1 MTSLDSLQ
9 QRQINLTHAYVV
21 NNAALSSPDWKN
33 MKNPSPSQVKDN
45 ILTRLNGSKV
55 GGGYGVAWGP
65 ALVPDGE
72 HVAHIT
78 VVLIGGQN
86 ENDIVVVTSGTLADS
101 IKDQIDDLDI
111 SPMVPLQNL
120 IKNCPVPAHVAQGTA
135 DGVNAIL
142 GQESKIGSQGKLCD
156 FLAKQR
162 SGATIRLVG
171 HSLGGALMS
180 VLALYLK
187 DKFSNFDF
195 HCETIAAPT
204 AGDGVF
210 ASYFN
215 QQMAGNALRIY
226 NTLDVV
232 PMAWCATSLDFSLT
246 LYEPTNVIDEKMKGM
261 VCSNIDTVTR
271 NNLNY
276 TQWGMGGANM
286 ELRLCGKLQSPCPS
300 YEAQSGY
307 QHIYEYMTLL
317 GLQLGDIPMPAPSG
331 S

>member
-1 MTSLDSLQ
+1 MTSLDSIQ

-21 NNAALSSPDWKN
+21 NNAAMYSPSWKN
-33 MKNPSPSQVKDN
+33 IKNPSPSQVKDN
-45 ILTRLNGSKV
+45 ILSRLNGSKV

-65 ALVPDGE
+65 ALVMDGE
-72 HVAHIT
+72 HAAHIT
-78 VVLIGGQN
+78 VVLVGGKN

-101 IKDQIDDLDI
+101 IKDQVDDLDI
-111 SPMVPLQNL
+111 FPMVPLQNL
-120 IKNCPVPAHVAQGTA
+120 IKSCQVPANISQGTA
-135 DGVNAIL
+135 DGVQAIL
-142 GQESKIGSQGKLCD
+142 STASTIGSQGTLCD
-156 FLAKQR
+156 FLGRQQ

-180 VLALYLK
+180 VVALYLK
-187 DKFSNFDF
+187 DKFSGFNFY
-195 HCETIAAPT
+195 CETIAAPT
-204 AGDGVF
+204 AGDGFF

-215 QQMAGNALRIY
+215 KQMAGNALRIY

-246 LYEPTNVIDEKMKGM
+246 LYDANPIDELMREI
-261 VCSNIDTVTR
+261 VCSKMDTVIN

-276 TQWGMGGANM
+276 TQWGMGNAKM
-286 ELRLCGKLQSPCPS
+286 ELRLCGEPQSKCAS

-307 QHIYEYMTLL
+307 QHIYEYMSLL
-317 GLQLGDIPMPAPSG
+317 GLQLGDIPMPPPFG